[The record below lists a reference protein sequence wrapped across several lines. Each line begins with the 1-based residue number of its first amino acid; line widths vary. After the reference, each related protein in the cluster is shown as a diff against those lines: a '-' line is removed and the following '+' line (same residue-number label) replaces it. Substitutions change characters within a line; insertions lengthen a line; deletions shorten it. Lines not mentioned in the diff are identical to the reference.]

1 MNIFNIITGKD
12 HVNDN
17 RFPNLK
23 FISRTKRKR
32 CVIILQHY
40 HTKIK
45 GGGVILKNINQTS

>member
-23 FISRTKRKR
+23 FISGTKRTS

-45 GGGVILKNINQTS
+45 GGGVILKNINQPS